1 MAIKLPSHAPFD
13 LSPRD
18 PPKPSVRIY
27 LHIPG
32 NGPTEPAVGP
42 LKLIAHLTPQSSV
55 PLTTRNLLTTLSRFP
70 FALFRTLPRIM
81 YQAWLLHYRKWLPIF
96 ARPEPI
102 PAPREWDIQEP
113 SERSYSGGII
123 YQRPTLLQ
131 RYARRRTLAFLAQ
144 RCAETGVDIVL
155 LSGDPSTQTWK
166 CHAQRGANE
175 PPTLRMTYTS
185 PRVFTLFLLAPS
197 AHLFFRTGCKSK
209 TDGQCP
215 LLYVSDQDAYMR
227 IFEPGQNGQRLGWIE
242 QTTQRMRSV
251 SIPRDVFSD
260 CTPLCH
266 PLAVLPSSLA
276 IRLMDLLVVSILVMQ
291 DWILARVFWM
301 LRVRFVVETE
311 PWMGDVWRRAA
322 EH

>member
-185 PRVFTLFLLAPS
+185 PRVFTLFLLAPLHTCS
-197 AHLFFRTGCKSK
+197 S
-209 TDGQCP
+209 
-215 LLYVSDQDAYMR
+215 VQDANPR
-227 IFEPGQNGQRLGWIE
+227 
-242 QTTQRMRSV
+242 QTASV
-251 SIPRDVFSD
+251 PCCTCPTKTHICVSLNRDKTGSD
-260 CTPLCH
+260 
-266 PLAVLPSSLA
+266 
-276 IRLMDLLVVSILVMQ
+276 
-291 DWILARVFWM
+291 
-301 LRVRFVVETE
+301 
-311 PWMGDVWRRAA
+311 
-322 EH
+322 